1 MIGKTISHYKIL
13 AKIGEGGMGVVYK
26 AEDTKLKRTVALKF
40 LPNEFTRD
48 KDAKDRF
55 IQEAQAAGALDHP
68 NICTV
73 YEINEV
79 NDQTFIVMAYIE
91 GQNLKD
97 RLKSGL
103 IEIEDAL
110 EIATQV
116 AEGLQEAHENGIIHR
131 DIKPANIALTAKG
144 QAKIM
149 DFGLAKLSWGV
160 DLTKTATIMGTAAYM
175 SPEQAKGEKVDH
187 RTDIWSLG
195 AMLYEMLAGERPF
208 RGYHDSAAIHSIL
221 NEEPEPV
228 SRLREGIPTDLDR
241 IVQKALEKDP
251 SDRYESMQAIILDL
265 KAIASGANSS
275 SSTIKVQQ
283 AKTKPSIAVLPF
295 VDMSPQKDQEYFCEG
310 MAEELINGFSKI
322 ENLQVA
328 SRTSAFQFKGK
339 GYDISEVGK
348 KLKVQTVLEGSIRK
362 AGDRLRIT
370 AQLINIADGF
380 HLWSEKY
387 DRDMDDIFAIQDEIS
402 LEIVDK
408 LKVKLLGEE
417 KAAIVKHHT
426 ENKEAYNAYL
436 KGLYFWNRRN
446 EIGFDKALSNF
457 REAIEI
463 DPLYALPYVGIADTF
478 NLAGHFTFLPPQEA
492 FAEARGAASKA
503 LEIDETIGEAHTSMA
518 WINTYYDWDWE
529 SAEREY
535 KRAIELSPNYATG
548 HEWYAI
554 FLMGLGRF
562 DEAIAE
568 AQKALELNPIS
579 SMINAV
585 LGDVF
590 YFSRLYDKALEQYQK
605 TIEIDPNFPWA
616 YIWQGITYL
625 EKQMND
631 QALESLQKAESIS
644 KDVTYGLGYLGMGY
658 ALAGQKEE
666 AKKVLDRLDDL
677 SKKKYVAWCYKAFV
691 YTGLGEIE
699 IAFDCWDKACEERE
713 PDLFYIKT
721 IPWLDKLRSDPR
733 YEALLKKI
741 GF

>member
-1 MIGKTISHYKIL
+1 
-13 AKIGEGGMGVVYK
+13 
-26 AEDTKLKRTVALKF
+26 
-40 LPNEFTRD
+40 LPKEFTRD

-73 YEINEV
+73 YEIDEAEGR
-79 NDQTFIVMAYIE
+79 TFIAMAHIKGE
-91 GQNLKD
+91 SLKD
-97 RLKSGL
+97 KIISGL
-103 IEIEDAL
+103 LDINEAL
-110 EIATQV
+110 KIITQV
-116 AEGLQEAHENGIIHR
+116 AEGLQEAHEKGVIHR
-131 DIKPANIALTAKG
+131 DIKPANIMLTAKG

-160 DLTKTATIMGTAAYM
+160 DLTKTATIMGTVAYM
-175 SPEQAKGEKVDH
+175 SPEQAKGGKVDH

-228 SRLREGIPTDLDR
+228 SRFREGIPTDLDR
-241 IVQKALEKDP
+241 IVQKAIEKDP

-265 KAIASGANSS
+265 KTIASGAKSS
-275 SSTIKVQQ
+275 YSSIKVQQ

-295 VDMSPQKDQEYFCEG
+295 VDMSPEKDQEYFCEG

-328 SRTSAFQFKGK
+328 SRTSSFQFMGK
-339 GYDISEVGK
+339 GYDIIDVGK

-417 KAAIVKHHT
+417 KAALVKHHT

-446 EIGFDKALSNF
+446 EIGFDKALSHF
-457 REAIEI
+457 RRAIEI
-463 DPLYALPYVGIADTF
+463 DPLYALPYVGIADTY
-478 NLAGHFTFLPPQEA
+478 NIAGHFCFIPPKEA
-492 FAEARGAASKA
+492 FVKARATASKA
-503 LEIDETIGEAHTSMA
+503 LEIDDTIGEAHTSMA
-518 WINTYYDWDWE
+518 FVHTYHDWDWE

-535 KRAIELSPNYATG
+535 KRALELSPNYATG
-548 HEWYAI
+548 HEWYAL

-568 AQKALELNPIS
+568 AQKALELDPIS
-579 SMINAV
+579 SMINAIV
-585 LGDVF
+585 GAVF
-590 YFSRLYDKALEQYQK
+590 YFSRQYDKAIEQFQK
-605 TIEIDPNFPWA
+605 AIEIDPNFPW
-616 YIWQGITYL
+616 TYTWKAMTYW

-631 QALESLQKAESIS
+631 KALESLQKAAHLA
-644 KDVTYGLGYLGMGY
+644 KDVAYILGYLGRGY
-658 ALAGQKEE
+658 ALAGQKNE
-666 AKKVLDRLDDL
+666 AKKVLDRLDTIANE
-677 SKKKYVAWCYKAFV
+677 KNAAWCYVAFA
-691 YTGLGEIE
+691 YSGLGEIDKV
-699 IAFDCWDKACEERE
+699 FDCWDKAYEERE
-713 PDLFYIKT
+713 PELFYIKT
-721 IPWLDKLRSDPR
+721 APWLDKLRSDPR
-733 YEALLKKI
+733 YEAILKKI